1 MRNRWSAGVLMAVVA
16 VGCGGNRTG
25 EEVERRAALE
35 VEVAPGTRSPLP
47 FSGPRRHREAW
58 QSSTSPQIRRHAG
71 TWPCRRGRG
80 RSRR

>member
-1 MRNRWSAGVLMAVVA
+1 MAVVA

-35 VEVAPGTRSPLP
+35 VEVAPGDSLP
-47 FSGPRRHREAW
+47 AAVLGAAPAPRGVAV
-58 QSSTSPQIRRHAG
+58 QYFPADPAHAG